1 MILDSALQYI
11 GTSVFI
17 THSTITNNIMLA
29 QTLSYTTKMDIP
41 KRYLLLF
48 ILIIFVTTDLSHAEI
63 KVEIVNYLG
72 SKMQF
77 HCKSKDIDLRDQRL
91 QPGGSWSFQFQRNI
105 FGRSLFF
112 CSFDLPN
119 GRRWFDIY
127 EEPRDFEGFWIH
139 YLWRIKP
146 YELCKY
152 TIYKVGYSMRRDGCF
167 NWN

>member
-1 MILDSALQYI
+1 
-11 GTSVFI
+11 
-17 THSTITNNIMLA
+17 MLA

-41 KRYLLLF
+41 KRYLSLF

-63 KVEIVNYLG
+63 KVEILNHLG
-72 SKMQF
+72 STVQF
-77 HCKSKDIDLRDQRL
+77 HCKSKDIDLREQRL

-127 EEPRDFEGFWIH
+127 EEPRDYEGFWIH

-146 YELCKY
+146 SELCKY

-167 NWN
+167 IWNKN